1 MAPSASEA
9 SATGVIAR
17 RGRRRAFGGPPR
29 PPRDGDGGGGGG
41 GDDHGGFAAAGGPGD
56 VGPFALGLALT
67 GITTLFFVLIA
78 VWLFLRRPAPDWHP
92 ASAPRALWLSTLFL
106 AASSLAVERAA
117 RAARREE
124 QRTTRR
130 WLGASL
136 ALGLAFLAAQALLWT
151 SLWRAG
157 FVPAA
162 GGYAAVFFALTG
174 LHALHVLGGLV
185 FLAFLAH
192 GLRRA
197 RRVPSVRLGAIYWHY
212 MGAIWLV
219 LFTLLVFVR

>member
-29 PPRDGDGGGGGG
+29 PPRDGDGDGGGGGG

-117 RAARREE
+117 RAARAERAP
-124 QRTTRR
+124 RR
-130 WLGASL
+130 DLL
-136 ALGLAFLAAQALLWT
+136 ALHGRDLARPVHAARVRALAMFVRDKKELRILL
-151 SLWRAG
+151 LVVAG
-157 FVPAA
+157 FVV
-162 GGYAAVFFALTG
+162 GFG
-174 LHALHVLGGLV
+174 LLI
-185 FLAFLAH
+185 FLIATD
-192 GLRRA
+192 
-197 RRVPSVRLGAIYWHY
+197 V
-212 MGAIWLV
+212 
-219 LFTLLVFVR
+219 